1 MFRIFLSRSLLNPLT
16 YNQSFDIGGLIF
28 LLIKRCFWICKK
40 AKNLKAMDIYSAS
53 YDQNS
58 LRIGFTCINIVQ
70 ASERF

>member
-1 MFRIFLSRSLLNPLT
+1 MLL
-16 YNQSFDIGGLIF
+16 D
-28 LLIKRCFWICKK
+28 LLK

-70 ASERF
+70 ASERFS